1 MPSPAVVVRAALS
14 RLRSQFDW
22 PLAATITVLVIMGL
36 TNLWSATRVAPKGL
50 YTQQLA
56 WLAVGVI
63 IFVAVALSD
72 SRIFDRMAYGIYAV
86 IIVVLVAV
94 LVGGKVVNGSRR
106 WVGIGPLGG
115 QPSELAK
122 VALILAFAKLFATD
136 PTDLRL
142 RPWRYVGIAL
152 GLFAVPGLLIAKQP
166 DLGTALILFLIA
178 MTVVL
183 IVPLQLHVKLV
194 TLGVE
199 IGLGVLIYFFK
210 LHDYQKRRLLTFL
223 DPSLDPSGAGWH
235 ARQAI
240 FAVGSGRWIGKGWTH
255 GTQNQLQF
263 LPEHWTDFPFAVWAE
278 EWGFLGCAGPARV
291 LRGPGAVGA
300 QPRVGGARSLRAGR
314 VPGLRGALVL
324 ARGLQHRH
332 GDRRP
337 ARRRRDPAARVLRRQ
352 LAHHRPHHARPA
364 HEREHPPLQL
374 LVPAHFAF
382 AHSMGLS
389 SVSPSRPTM
398 PVPLTR

>member
-1 MPSPAVVVRAALS
+1 MASPAVAIRAAVS

-22 PLAATITVLVIMGL
+22 PLAATITVLVIIGII
-36 TNLWSATRVAPKGL
+36 NLWSATRVAPKGL

-56 WLAVGVI
+56 WLAVGTI
-63 IFVAVALSD
+63 IFVGVALSD
-72 SRIFDRMAYGIYAV
+72 SRLFDRMAYVVYAV
-86 IIVVLVAV
+86 IIVVLIAV

-106 WVGIGPLGG
+106 WIGIGPLGG

-152 GLFAVPGLLIAKQP
+152 GLFVVPGLLIAKQP

-178 MTVVL
+178 MSVVL
-183 IVPLQLHVKLV
+183 VVPLQLHVKLITV
-194 TLGVE
+194 GVE
-199 IGLGVLIYFFK
+199 LGLGVLIYFFK

-278 EWGFLGCAGPARV
+278 EWGFLGCVVLIGCYAILILWALNLASEARDRFAQGVCLGCAALLFWHVVFNIGMVIGV
-291 LRGPGAVGA
+291 LPVVGVTL
-300 QPRVGGARSLRAGR
+300 PLVSYGGSSLLT
-314 VPGLRGALVL
+314 VLITLGLLMNVSI
-324 ARGLQHRH
+324 
-332 GDRRP
+332 RRY
-337 ARRRRDPAARVLRRQ
+337 
-352 LAHHRPHHARPA
+352 
-364 HEREHPPLQL
+364 
-374 LVPAHFAF
+374 
-382 AHSMGLS
+382 SY
-389 SVSPSRPTM
+389 
-398 PVPLTR
+398 

>member
-1 MPSPAVVVRAALS
+1 VASPSVVIRAALS

-22 PLAATITVLVIMGL
+22 PLAATITVLIIMGL

-63 IFVAVALSD
+63 VLVAVALSD
-72 SRIFDRMAYGIYAV
+72 SRIFDRMAYVIYA
-86 IIVVLVAV
+86 ITIVVLIAV

-106 WVGIGPLGG
+106 WVGIGALGG

-152 GLFAVPGLLIAKQP
+152 ALFVIPGLLIAKQP

-178 MTVVL
+178 MSVVL
-183 IVPLQLHVKLV
+183 VVPLQLHVKLV

-199 IGLGVLIYFFK
+199 VGLGVLIYFFK

-278 EWGFLGCAGPARV
+278 EWGFLGCLLLIGCYAI
-291 LRGPGAVGA
+291 
-300 QPRVGGARSLRAGR
+300 
-314 VPGLRGALVL
+314 LVL
-324 ARGLQHRH
+324 WALNLASEARDRFAQGVCLGCAALLFWHVVFNIGMVIGVLPVVGVTLPLVSYGGSSLITVLITLGLLMNVSI
-332 GDRRP
+332 RRY
-337 ARRRRDPAARVLRRQ
+337 
-352 LAHHRPHHARPA
+352 
-364 HEREHPPLQL
+364 
-374 LVPAHFAF
+374 
-382 AHSMGLS
+382 SY
-389 SVSPSRPTM
+389 
-398 PVPLTR
+398 